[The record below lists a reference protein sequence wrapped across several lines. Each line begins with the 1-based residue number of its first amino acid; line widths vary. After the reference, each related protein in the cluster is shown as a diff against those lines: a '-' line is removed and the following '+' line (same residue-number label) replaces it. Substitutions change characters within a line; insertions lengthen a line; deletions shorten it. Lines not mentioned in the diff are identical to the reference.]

1 MVGADGKISAGNR
14 VSRPCTSLG
23 TYSCTGH
30 KGAFIF
36 NTCDEVAR
44 ISEGEM
50 RDVNEKDKLVYLE
63 NLSCKLLDN
72 PLKDRECLYNT
83 VSYGDAGAE
92 LTYNFVT
99 GIWGRD
105 DGRKFKTGERVE

>member
-1 MVGADGKISAGNR
+1 LPALARGGGYGIRDLTKGQAG
-14 VSRPCTSLG
+14 P
-23 TYSCTGH
+23 
-30 KGAFIF
+30 
-36 NTCDEVAR
+36 E
-44 ISEGEM
+44 EG
-50 RDVNEKDKLVYLE
+50 NKLVYLE

-83 VSYGDAGAE
+83 VSYGGAGAE